1 MRRGQNPSLWGL
13 LKIDVWWI
21 YSVVFVSGVQQIDSG
36 IPCISSILF
45 SIVAVSIYIPTN
57 SVRGL
62 PFSIPSLAFIVYRFF
77 DDGHSD
83 QCEVIPPY
91 SFDLHFSSN

>member
-36 IPCISSILF
+36 IPCISVFFFIFFSVTVFYRILNRVPF
-45 SIVAVSIYIPTN
+45 AIQEDLVAYPLYIY
-57 SVRGL
+57 V
-62 PFSIPSLAFIVYRFF
+62 
-77 DDGHSD
+77 
-83 QCEVIPPY
+83 
-91 SFDLHFSSN
+91 